1 MLTEIF
7 VVAKSAVQTYNDS
20 EVIKARHFYNSEV
33 KRINQEAKAKIK
45 EAKENFHELIK
56 LKMKQYVEFNKA
68 EIERKKEE
76 RLYNALA
83 KIKARQQ
90 AVNNA

>member
-33 KRINQEAKAKIK
+33 KRIKQEAKAKIK

-68 EIERKKEE
+68 EIDRKKEE